1 MEKLGFFF
9 SFAPEGERI
18 PPHAY
23 HCNFKLNSVKGR
35 RTHERT
41 MNDRLGEITPS
52 WAIEPT
58 ATLGSDPGPSNST
71 PPSSTTSPME
81 IEVDLE
87 GQTTAADSLVSN
99 SAPSKFMST
108 FFQDVDEIKASIMQI
123 KSSSKRISELNEE
136 AVMASSMEKEKEV
149 SSILSPL
156 VMETNKRAKGAKTLL
171 GALKDENEKM
181 KKR

>member
-1 MEKLGFFF
+1 
-9 SFAPEGERI
+9 
-18 PPHAY
+18 
-23 HCNFKLNSVKGR
+23 
-35 RTHERT
+35 
-41 MNDRLGEITPS
+41 
-52 WAIEPT
+52 
-58 ATLGSDPGPSNST
+58 
-71 PPSSTTSPME
+71 
-81 IEVDLE
+81 
-87 GQTTAADSLVSN
+87 
-99 SAPSKFMST
+99 MST